1 MMGGAGAALFAA
13 ACGGSTTKS
22 NGAATTVATRS
33 AATTAATTAATSAA
47 AGTAAAT
54 AAEAKATP
62 TAPVKLST
70 VTYFGADVAP
80 EEVAWHKKFDADF
93 ATAFPQYRAEDSEYA
108 SNTDFYPKLQTA
120 IATKTEP
127 DFIFSDGLGTDV
139 FTLWDQGLLAPVNDL
154 FTPFDRDHRSDRI
167 ASITRS
173 LFKYGAPRRAESA

>member
-1 MMGGAGAALFAA
+1 MRRGRRDFLTIIGGARAALVAA
-13 ACGGSTTKS
+13 ACGGSTAAAS
-22 NGAATTVATRS
+22 AAAAT
-33 AATTAATTAATSAA
+33 A
-47 AGTAAAT
+47 AGTAAA
-54 AAEAKATP
+54 ASSAP
-62 TAPVKLST
+62 TAPVKVST
-70 VTYFGADVAP
+70 VTYFGPDVVP
-80 EEVAWHKKFDADF
+80 QELDWYRKFNADF
-93 ATAFPQYRAEDSEYA
+93 AAAFPQYRAEDSEYA
-108 SNTDFYPKLQTA
+108 GTTDFYPKLQTA